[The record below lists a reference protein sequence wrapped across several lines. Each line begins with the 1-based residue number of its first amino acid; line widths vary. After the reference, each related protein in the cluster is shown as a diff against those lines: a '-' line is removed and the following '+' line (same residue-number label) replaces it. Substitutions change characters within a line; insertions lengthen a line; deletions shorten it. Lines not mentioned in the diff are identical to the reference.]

1 MSVYHNW
8 AVYDFDEE
16 RDLEPYYKVWAL
28 NGQFTIPAKR
38 PFDQYYIIHLMA
50 QNFLRAGEKL
60 SAPFPFPRD
69 LRLKDN
75 FWYISLVDF
84 TEEEVR
90 KREPTFRERLAPW
103 IENPDTIYRGEMIP
117 ELEGYHERWWPIDV
131 EKISELELL
140 DLFQDWQRVTIRI
153 WDWHFVSMWAGYSI
167 YGLFE
172 DLCQERFGIVDT
184 DPQFKALMGGF
195 DNREFVIDR
204 DAYHLADRA
213 RELGLASLIQATPD
227 NEEVLSK
234 LKESG
239 AARDWLQEFHEV
251 VSRHACRV
259 NEYWFLST
267 PSWMT
272 KPSLA
277 ISDVRRGTV
286 AGGVF
291 AIDRERERVVKE
303 REEAEGDFLS
313 RVPYEQKDWFG
324 KLMRGAQW
332 LGAYELDHA
341 YYTECIAV
349 SHAERITKEIGRRL
363 ARLGMIDEPEDI
375 YYLIPDEIQL
385 AILGM
390 YNRRRQ
396 QKTVE
401 IRKEEYQKFLPMT
414 PPMFIGDPSVL
425 PGMLVKNP
433 FLRHIIA
440 IPVPKPELKADLY
453 GVGSAP
459 GVAEGI
465 ARVVPTFAEA
475 DQVQHGEILVTIST
489 LAYWTPILGIVKAVV
504 TDVGG
509 SLSHPVIVGREFGIP
524 AVAGTL
530 EGTKKIQTG
539 DKIRVDGDNCC
550 VYILGKAGS

>member
-1 MSVYHNW
+1 MAGYYNW
-8 AVYDFDEE
+8 ATYEFDEE
-16 RDLEPYYKVWAL
+16 RDLEPYYKVWAC
-28 NGQFTIPAKR
+28 NAQFSIPAKK
-38 PFDQYYIIHLMA
+38 PFDQYYIISLMA
-50 QNFLRAGEKL
+50 ENFLRAVEKL
-60 SAPFPFPRD
+60 SLPFPMPRD

-84 TEEEVR
+84 TDEEVR
-90 KREPTFRERLAPW
+90 RREPMFRERLTPW
-103 IENPDTIYRGEMIP
+103 IEDPDAIYRGEMIP
-117 ELEGYHERWWPIDV
+117 ELEGYHERWWRVDV
-131 EKISELELL
+131 EKISDLELL
-140 DLFQDWQRVTIRI
+140 DLFEDWLRVTIRI
-153 WDWHFVSMWAGYSI
+153 WDLHFVSMFAGYSI

-172 DLCQERFGIVDT
+172 DLCQERFGIDDK

-204 DAYHLADRA
+204 DSYHLADRA
-213 RELGLASLIQATPD
+213 RGLGLEQLFLATPD
-227 NEEVLSK
+227 DEEVLSK

-239 AARDWLQEFHEV
+239 AGREWLQEFHEV
-251 VSRHACRV
+251 VSRHACRL
-259 NEYWFLST
+259 NEYWELST

-277 ISDVRRGTV
+277 IADVRRGIV

-291 AIDRERERVVKE
+291 AIDKERQRVVKE
-303 REEAEGDFLS
+303 REEAERDFLS
-313 RVPYEQKDWFG
+313 RVPYEQREWFG

-341 YYTECIAV
+341 YYTECIDVA
-349 SHAERITKEIGRRL
+349 HAERITKEIGKRF
-363 ARLGMIDEPEDI
+363 ARLGMIDEPGDI
-375 YYLIPDEIQL
+375 YYLLPDEIKL

-401 IRKEEYQKFLPMT
+401 IRKEQHQKFLQMT
-414 PPMFIGDPSVL
+414 PPLFIGDPSIL
-425 PGMLVKNP
+425 PGMLAKSP

-459 GVAEGI
+459 GVVEGI

-475 DQVQHGEILVTIST
+475 DKVQPGEILVTIST
-489 LAYWTPILGIVKAVV
+489 LAYWTPLFGIVKAVV

-524 AVAGTL
+524 AVAGTI
-530 EGTKKIQTG
+530 EGTKKIETG
-539 DKIRVDGDNCC
+539 DRIRVDGDNCC